1 MNGFLLSLL
10 ALTHVLTVCG
20 GAALLFRLT
29 RAGRCGR
36 LMSAV
41 WTIVLLLALI
51 PLRLPEAWLP
61 MSLFGETGSDAL
73 IELSPTVITAPPA
86 AEASEEQF
94 TVIEHPAEPAQ
105 PVQIIEAPAGRS
117 AIPVGPILFAVWLGG
132 AAVMLMLSLRRSR
145 QLSTTLRTC
154 SIPCEDDE
162 TLAVFVDLAHR
173 TGLRRLP
180 ELRVLDAGIPIP
192 PCTAGFFS
200 PCIYLPAELPTTHD
214 SRAAILAHELC
225 HIRRRDIWRK
235 LFALAVC
242 SAHWFNPL
250 AHAILPRVYDDLE
263 PACDRDALRLL
274 GGEPARIGYM
284 QTLLEVAAQLTVW
297 QRDTLVLGLGSQKQQ
312 IERRFTSMK
321 KTRLNKLYAALAL
334 LLVCAMALGAAV
346 IFTACTPIEAAADP
360 RDALTPLTERI
371 VRYQYDLAPGD
382 EITLEMLEG
391 ITSLKLA
398 VASVDTNIETLLTEA
413 MEQDGILTLDM
424 LELPADSS
432 DSLIASMKNFVADCN
447 DASARR
453 ASQRIELGEVL
464 EEKTFVSFNVN
475 YANAAEGS
483 YEALIGTSETF
494 RFIPKHFFETTIRAQ
509 ITDDWTQKKVMA
521 YYTLKDYAD
530 METERAKAELLAMFP
545 GIDKHPTYIGDPF
558 TTTCDHLTIYY
569 HFYEY
574 GILDPQLLDSTTI
587 DTAQFAVF
595 PNLATLELVGLT
607 EAK

>member
-41 WTIVLLLALI
+41 WMIVLLLALI

-86 AEASEEQF
+86 AEASEGQF

-192 PCTAGFFS
+192 PCTAGFFA
-200 PCIYLPAELPTTHD
+200 PCVYLPAELPTAQV

-297 QRDTLVLGLGSQKQQ
+297 QRGTLVLGLGSQKQQ

-321 KTRLNKLYAALAL
+321 KTRLNKLYTVLAL

-391 ITSLKLA
+391 ITSLKLS
-398 VASVDTNIETLLTEA
+398 VASVDTNIETLIRTAE
-413 MEQDGILTLDM
+413 
-424 LELPADSS
+424 
-432 DSLIASMKNFVADCN
+432 
-447 DASARR
+447 
-453 ASQRIELGEVL
+453 L
-464 EEKTFVSFNVN
+464 EESNSSELHLPDNASDDMIAWANSVIEGNKAAIERYAAERILLADLLEQKTLVSFNVN
-475 YANAAEGS
+475 YADAIEGS
-483 YEALIGTSETF
+483 YAASAANMETF
-494 RFIPKHFFETTIRAQ
+494 EYVPRRFYEETICASV
-509 ITDDWTQKKVMA
+509 TDDWTLKKFNA
-521 YYTLKDYAD
+521 FYCLKDTAD
-530 METERAKAELLAMFP
+530 ETLTERQREQMLALFP
-545 GIDKHPTYIGDPF
+545 WSDEHPTYICDPARIA
-558 TTTCDHLTIYY
+558 LENLNLYY
-569 HFYEY
+569 TMYAH